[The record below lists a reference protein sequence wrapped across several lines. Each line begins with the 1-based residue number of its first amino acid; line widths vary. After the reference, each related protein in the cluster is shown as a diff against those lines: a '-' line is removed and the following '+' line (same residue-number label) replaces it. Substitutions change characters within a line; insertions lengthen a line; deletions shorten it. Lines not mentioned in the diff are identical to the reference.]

1 MQAEKELET
10 RTEPFWKRIL
20 PYIGYLLEGKQAD
33 HKQNTIAALDG
44 VRAIACLIVVAFH
57 LSLITTRDV
66 PLWTASQFNPLFSAV
81 AFAGDTGVNLFF
93 VLSGFLLFMPFAG
106 AILGRKPQPSWKRFY
121 LRRIFRILP
130 AYYVSLLLMI
140 LLFRPDYLSIQH
152 WQGLLS
158 FLFLFI
164 DSSADAYKQINGP
177 FWTLAVE
184 WQFYLVLP
192 FIALGIAFLVERC
205 SRRSDNPRTRLGW
218 IIGSLLVLAAWG
230 VFSRWLGIYLVAN
243 PQLATSRLTSW
254 VINLFLFFGFGAP
267 VPGLHGKF
275 MEDFAMGM
283 LVSTLYIYTQSK
295 PGQSKAPTSSRL
307 VGWLGR
313 LSPVIFVFAL
323 LWQLAMFAWK
333 FAQSTPQAFPF
344 FTHHMFT
351 PANYATYAE
360 LGYGIGYGLLILAV
374 LFGRSWLKRPFEW
387 RPLRW
392 VGLLS
397 YGLYMWHLN
406 LLRLP
411 TSFVARH
418 AAWPALL
425 RYAIYWGWFALFII
439 PLVFLLFVAVERP
452 FIQLGARL
460 TKTTK
465 KQAIPPGEG
474 LPATNSSTGTAKDA
488 HVPELTEPGPAHI
501 H

>member
-1 MQAEKELET
+1 MQAQKELES
-10 RTEPFWKRIL
+10 RTIPFWKRIF
-20 PYIGYLLEGKQAD
+20 PYISYLLEGKQAD

-93 VLSGFLLFMPFAG
+93 VLSGFLLFMPFAS
-106 AILGRKPQPSWKRFY
+106 AILWRKPRPSWKRFY

-140 LLFRPDYLSIQH
+140 LLFRPNYLSIHH

-184 WQFYLVLP
+184 WQFYLALP

-205 SRRSDNPRTRLGW
+205 SQRSSNPRIRLGW

-243 PQLATSRLTSW
+243 PQLATTRLTSW
-254 VINLFLFFGFGAP
+254 LINLFLFFGFGAP
-267 VPGLHGKF
+267 VAGLHGKF

-295 PGQSKAPTSSRL
+295 SGKGESQYPITLAS
-307 VGWLGR
+307 WLGR
-313 LSPVIFVFAL
+313 LSPVLFVFAL

-344 FTHHMFT
+344 FTQSVFT

-360 LGYGIGYGLLILAV
+360 LGYGIGYGLLILAI

-387 RPLRW
+387 TPLRW
-392 VGLLS
+392 LGLLS

-406 LLRLP
+406 LVRLP

-418 AAWPALL
+418 PEWPALL
-425 RYAIYWGWFALFII
+425 RYSVYWGWFAIFII

-452 FIQLGARL
+452 FIQFGARL
-460 TKTTK
+460 TKATK
-465 KQAIPPGEG
+465 KQAAPHQEEP
-474 LPATNSSTGTAKDA
+474 PATMSSTVTVEDTHSPG
-488 HVPELTEPGPAHI
+488 LSEPGPAHI